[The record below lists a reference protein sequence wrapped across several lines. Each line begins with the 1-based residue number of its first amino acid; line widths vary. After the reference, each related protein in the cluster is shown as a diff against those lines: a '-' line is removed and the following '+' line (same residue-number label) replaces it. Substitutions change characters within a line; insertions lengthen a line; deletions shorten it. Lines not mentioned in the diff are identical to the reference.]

1 MTENQP
7 PQNQPGQ
14 NPPGPQGPERTQ
26 QLPMYGQ
33 HQQQQF
39 APQGG
44 QPGQQRPDS
53 GPQGQRQGQYSAG
66 GSAYPQFGAPGCTVV
81 PSLADAWRAAGD
93 AEEVCVIG
101 GTSIFAEALP
111 AADRIHLTEVDAE
124 VPGDTWFPEFDRG
137 EWTEREVERHAPDER
152 HAYPFRIVVLER
164 RPPARDPRG

>member
-1 MTENQP
+1 MARNRVIGRD
-7 PQNQPGQ
+7 N
-14 NPPGPQGPERTQ
+14 
-26 QLPMYGQ
+26 QLPWRLPADLAYFKRITMGHPVIMGRRTYESIGR
-33 HQQQQF
+33 
-39 APQGG
+39 PL
-44 QPGQQRPDS
+44 PGRLNIVVS
-53 GPQGQRQGQYSAG
+53 RS
-66 GSAYPQFGAPGCTVV
+66 PQFSAPGCTVV
-81 PSLADAWRAAGD
+81 PSLAEAWRAAGD

-111 AADRIHLTEVDAE
+111 AADRIHLTEVEAE